1 MSDRLNGRLLAI
13 ACVGL
18 VADLVVQPLRA
29 IRDLADTDFVNFVAA
44 SRILRGGGCL
54 YCTATQ
60 QAVSHSLV
68 GGLATDR
75 FVVFVSPPVVAA
87 TFTPLS
93 TIDPHVA
100 LALFVVVSVLA
111 IAVAGWLIATR
122 WLSELS
128 GQRRLVLVA
137 ATAASAPAAWGIAL
151 GQLDPLL
158 FCTVV
163 VGITLCRRHPV
174 AGGLL
179 ISVLAV
185 KPQLFLLVPV
195 ALIVGRNW
203 RSAVGA
209 GLGLGGLLVSTL
221 VLMGWNHAL
230 DWPRFVL
237 SQYDNV
243 ASHSI
248 SIPLNIAT
256 LFGSSALTVAVSL
269 GLLAA
274 GAVIL
279 WQCRALL
286 SDAET
291 AVAFGL
297 TLTLVASPHLL
308 AYDALFL
315 AIPLVWMARR
325 DWGRAVTLALAQ
337 SAAYVVDSLAFPTTA
352 VLQPLVI
359 LAIAIVVIGHGR
371 HLHRTR
377 RAALF
382 VGPGLR
388 RSAVDAASP

>member
-1 MSDRLNGRLLAI
+1 MSDRFKRRLLAI
-13 ACVGL
+13 ACAGL

-29 IRDLADTDFVNFVAA
+29 LRDLADTDFVNFIAA

-60 QAVSHSLV
+60 QAVSHGLV

-100 LALFVVVSVLA
+100 LALFVVVSLLA
-111 IAVAGWLIATR
+111 IAVGGWLIATR

-128 GQRRLVLVA
+128 WQRRLVLVA
-137 ATAASAPAAWGIAL
+137 ATVASAPAAWGIAL

-158 FCTVV
+158 FCIVV
-163 VGITLCRRHPV
+163 IGITLCRRHPV

-179 ISVLAV
+179 ISVLAI

-203 RSAVGA
+203 RAVVGA
-209 GLGLGGLLVSTL
+209 GLGVAGLLASTL
-221 VLMGWNHAL
+221 VLMGWDHAL

-248 SIPLNIAT
+248 SIPLNVASV
-256 LFGSSALTVAVSL
+256 FGSPALTVALSL

-274 GAVIL
+274 GAAIL

-286 SDAET
+286 ADAQT

-315 AIPLVWMARR
+315 AIPLAWVARHH
-325 DWGRAVTLALAQ
+325 WERAVTLALVL

-352 VLQPLVI
+352 ILQPLVI
-359 LAIAIVVIGHGR
+359 LAIAITVVGEGR

-388 RSAVDAASP
+388 STVEVAR